1 MYEMVYELR
10 EFLAEHV
17 YTCFFTNFYF
27 EHAGQRLNEY
37 SELSELDLISN
48 PRIIMKPDKYDERSA
63 RSHIKRLVDI
73 LEKPPVLT
81 LTTQGAGDEASTA
94 AGSSTP
100 RSRSQSHA
108 SQNDEEK
115 KNE

>member
-1 MYEMVYELR
+1 MVFELR

-37 SELSELDLISN
+37 SELSELDLASN
-48 PRIIMKPDKYDERSA
+48 PRIIMKPDKYDEKSA
-63 RSHIKRLVDI
+63 RSHIKKLVDI

-81 LTTQGAGDEASTA
+81 LITQGPGEEPASA
-94 AGSSTP
+94 TP
-100 RSRSQSHA
+100 RSRS
-108 SQNDEEK
+108 
-115 KNE
+115 